1 MNPDIP
7 TWMWDFQHIIDV
19 RMAQGYQ
26 FYVDGTLVS
35 NSADVIAALYEHR
48 KIHAIQP
55 NY

>member
-1 MNPDIP
+1 MNPNIP

-19 RMAQGYQ
+19 RMAQGHQ

-35 NSADVIAALYEHR
+35 NSADVILALYEHR

-55 NY
+55 KY